1 MSQENIKFIT
11 EHVYA
16 NFQSGNI
23 GGLMAV
29 IAEDVIW
36 NHHGPRDQVPFS
48 GSWQGKAGAGEQLQA
63 FVGSTETEKFE
74 LLGMFAGDDRVIAL
88 IQEGC
93 KVKAT
98 GKSYETLV
106 AHIWTVRDGMIVQ
119 FDELYDS
126 ATVAAACR
134 V

>member
-1 MSQENIKFIT
+1 MSQENIDFIS

-16 NFQSGNI
+16 NFAAGNI
-23 GGLMAV
+23 EGLMAV
-29 IAEDVIW
+29 IADDVAW

-48 GSWQGKAGAGEQLQA
+48 GSYSGKAGAGEQLSA
-63 FVGSTETEKFE
+63 FVGSTETEKFD
-74 LLGMFAGDDRVIAL
+74 LQGMYAGGDKVIAL

-93 KVKAT
+93 KVNAT

-106 AHIWTVRDGMIVQ
+106 AHIWTVQEGKIVQ

-126 ATVAAACR
+126 CAVAEAFKA
-134 V
+134 

>member
-1 MSQENIKFIT
+1 MSQENIDFIT
-11 EHVYA
+11 NNVYA

-23 GGLMAV
+23 AGLM
-29 IAEDVIW
+29 DVLADDVAW

-48 GSWQGKAGAGEQLQA
+48 GTYSGKVGAGEQLQT
-63 FVGSTETEKFE
+63 FVGSTETEKFD
-74 LLGMFAGDDRVIAL
+74 LQGLFAGGDKVIAL

-93 KVKAT
+93 KVVQT

-106 AHIWTVRDGMIVQ
+106 AHIWTVQDGKVVQ

-126 ATVAAACR
+126 CAVAEAFKA
-134 V
+134 

>member
-1 MSQENIKFIT
+1 MSQENIDFIA
-11 EHVYA
+11 ENVYA

-23 GGLMAV
+23 DGVMAV
-29 IAEDVIW
+29 IADDVEW

-48 GSWQGKAGAGEQLQA
+48 GSYRGKAGAGEQLST
-63 FVGSTETEKFE
+63 FVGSTETEKFDVQ
-74 LLGMFAGDDRVIAL
+74 GMYADADKVFVL

-98 GKSYETLV
+98 GKSYEILV
-106 AHIWTVRDGMIVQ
+106 AHIWTLRDGEIVQ

-126 ATVAAACR
+126 CAVAAACKS
-134 V
+134 